1 MLINIMTSASAT
13 SWGNL
18 LMILLLCLPIVF
30 FITLIVGIVKNNKKL
45 WIISLI
51 FLIISV
57 FLDIALNTFNPKPK
71 HITTTTS
78 NFNNK
83 TQTTTTKSNNAI
95 K

>member
-1 MLINIMTSASAT
+1 MLINIMASASAT

-30 FITLIVGIVKNNKKL
+30 IITLIVGIVKNNKKL

-57 FLDIALNTFNPKPK
+57 FLDIALNTFNPKPINQ
-71 HITTTTS
+71 HIT
-78 NFNNK
+78 
-83 TQTTTTKSNNAI
+83 TTTTKSNNTI